1 MVSSRPIWLSQL
13 CSLVLATL
21 KSFPII
27 KPCPCPLILWSKEM
41 TLQKPVE
48 AKCRKRQ
55 QEAAAA
61 SFLLLSS
68 IFSISDFIFDAWFYI
83 WFWIYIWC
91 LILYLILILY
101 LMLDFIFDA
110 WYESGSDEATFPHS
124 AHGRWK
130 VPTVSRTAFPLYPPS
145 WYHHQLQQTT
155 LRLFPELGSGILR
168 SAVAAAAAL
177 SPNLPP

>member
-83 WFWIYIWC
+83 WFWFYIWC
-91 LILYLILILY
+91 LIWERIWRSHLSALCPRKV
-101 LMLDFIFDA
+101 
-110 WYESGSDEATFPHS
+110 ES
-124 AHGRWK
+124 AHC
-130 VPTVSRTAFPLYPPS
+130 VQAAFPLYPPS
-145 WYHHQLQQTT
+145 YHQTT

-177 SPNLPP
+177 SPKLPSKLHFHPTAKLQNSRNHLAFPLI

>member
-83 WFWIYIWC
+83 WFWFYIWC
-91 LILYLILILY
+91 LIWERIWRSHLSALCPRKV
-101 LMLDFIFDA
+101 
-110 WYESGSDEATFPHS
+110 ES
-124 AHGRWK
+124 AHCVQNGFPFIPTI
-130 VPTVSRTAFPLYPPS
+130 VPPDHSSPLPGAWLGNPEICCRCCCTVTKAAAKTAF
-145 WYHHQLQQTT
+145 
-155 LRLFPELGSGILR
+155 
-168 SAVAAAAAL
+168 
-177 SPNLPP
+177 SPDCKTAKL